1 MLSIII
7 IILLV
12 PISSQYVQQECSLS
26 TPSSKI
32 MLNQVKLQLQNP
44 APFILYYFYAFTKF
58 SVGCIY
64 LSPRPSV
71 FALVNIE
78 QNFYLSIETKII
90 GNESICIFQHTQKYI

>member
-32 MLNQVKLQLQNP
+32 MLNQVKLQLKNP

-78 QNFYLSIETKII
+78 QNFYLSK
-90 GNESICIFQHTQKYI
+90 QK